1 VSELEGVTSVGADRA
16 AALPLAGGQQLGLE
30 IEVDDGFFQK
40 EQPAAIYTAA
50 RFRANR
56 PDDYAECVKLIGQGV
71 AVERI
76 KRLLHLHH
84 QTVRAVAER
93 EKLTVGELKEQTK
106 RGLGEAIAL
115 AGAQAADE
123 ISRLRGLPK
132 FIALGI
138 MIDKKAQ
145 MDGEPNFRAEITVK
159 GDGGKSWEEMIA
171 LREQRKARAVID
183 VTPPAEPEQKV

>member
-1 VSELEGVTSVGADRA
+1 MTTLPPQGADNPP
-16 AALPLAGGQQLGLE
+16 ALPLVGGQQLGLE
-30 IEVDDGFFQK
+30 IEVDDGFFK
-40 EQPAAIYTAA
+40 KSEPSAIYTAA

-71 AVERI
+71 AIERI
-76 KRLLHLHH
+76 KRLLHIHH
-84 QTVRAVAER
+84 ETARAVAER

-145 MDGEPNFRAEITVK
+145 LDGEPITVNVNVTHHK
-159 GDGGKSWEEMIA
+159 GTDWSKVNEGPFAGA
-171 LREQRKARAVID
+171 ID
-183 VTPPAEPEQKV
+183 VTPVVESAHPKSE